1 MLIADFLV
9 STLKV
14 LIGVTARWES
24 TPDFTRQR
32 IYFSNHTSH
41 MDTLAIM
48 SALPWSVRRK
58 TKPVAAADYWGRNRA
73 MSFISQTGLNA
84 VLIDRKPEPGTHSLA
99 PVVAELEAGNSVI
112 IFPEGTRGSEAL
124 PGPFKSGIYRLHQ
137 QFPEVDLVP
146 IYLENMHRSL
156 PKGKRVPLP
165 IMCTIRI
172 GDPITMIP
180 YEAKEDFLVRARE
193 AIVRLSE

>member
-1 MLIADFLV
+1 MLLADLLV
-9 STLKV
+9 STLRV

-24 TPDFTRQR
+24 KPDFTRQR

-58 TKPVAAADYWGRNRA
+58 TKPVAAADYWGKNKLL
-73 MSFISQTGLNA
+73 SFISQTGLNA
-84 VLIDRKPEPGTHSLA
+84 VLIERKPKTGTHALS
-99 PVVAELEAGNSVI
+99 PVVSELEAGNSVI

-124 PGPFKSGIYRLHQ
+124 PGEFKSGIYRLHQ

-146 IYLENMHRSL
+146 IYLENLHRSL

-172 GDPITMIP
+172 GDPMELIP
-180 YEAKEDFLVRARE
+180 NEPKEDFLIRARD